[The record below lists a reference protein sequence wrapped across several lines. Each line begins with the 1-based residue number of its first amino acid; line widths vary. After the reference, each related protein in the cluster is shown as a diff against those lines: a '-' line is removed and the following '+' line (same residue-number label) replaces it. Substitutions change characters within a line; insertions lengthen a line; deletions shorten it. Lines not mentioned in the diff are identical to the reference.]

1 MVINYN
7 LFSFLFHLCPCRIEK
22 GLLWH
27 FIGVLLG
34 ILEPTLFKLKKCHFP
49 HPLSDL
55 AVKQKLCYNYLE
67 RKQKVSSNAFRIH
80 KFLFLSYSSGI
91 ETITTSIHSLSSLE
105 NHLPI
110 PDQNVKKPYPLG
122 WHISIIMA
130 YIRENPWAVCLI
142 DWFSWG
148 LFTWRCGTPDRWG
161 NMWRVTLPIM

>member
-7 LFSFLFHLCPCRIEK
+7 LFSFLFNLCPCRIEK

-27 FIGVLLG
+27 FICPEPLLACPRGGGVLLG
-34 ILEPTLFKLKKCHFP
+34 ILDPTLFKLKKCHFP

-67 RKQKVSSNAFRIH
+67 RKQKISSNAFRIH

-91 ETITTSIHSLSSLE
+91 EMITMSIHSLSSLE

-110 PDQNVKKPYPLG
+110 PDQNAKKPYPLG
-122 WHISIIMA
+122 WCISIIMA

-142 DWFSWG
+142 
-148 LFTWRCGTPDRWG
+148 
-161 NMWRVTLPIM
+161 